1 MDDARRQRLSLARE
15 LITWGKNLPRL
26 IKRIDDAL
34 ELPNL
39 SLVQENDMQSMAEGL
54 LYSFRAVGRIV
65 QADDNYGH
73 LVAATDRLREEITA
87 AEATLHQLL
96 ERTSMV

>member
-39 SLVQENDMQSMAEGL
+39 SLVQENDMQSMAGSSIFL
-54 LYSFRAVGRIV
+54 QGGRL
-65 QADDNYGH
+65 NS
-73 LVAATDRLREEITA
+73 
-87 AEATLHQLL
+87 
-96 ERTSMV
+96 TSGR

>member
-1 MDDARRQRLSLARE
+1 
-15 LITWGKNLPRL
+15 
-26 IKRIDDAL
+26 
-34 ELPNL
+34 
-39 SLVQENDMQSMAEGL
+39 MAEGL

>member
-54 LYSFRAVGRIV
+54 LYSFRAA
-65 QADDNYGH
+65 ADDNYGH
-73 LVAATDRLREEITA
+73 LLAATDRLREEITA